1 MHCAAARHRIQSR
14 NRVPMSP
21 ARRCRNSALLV
32 TRERVADT
40 IAERSNVEKFL
51 AALPG
56 VRRVYASQG
65 NFLLV
70 RFDDAEDAFQ
80 RLLQAGVV
88 VRDMR
93 SQPQLGDALRITIG
107 SPEQNLQVLEA
118 LAPAKVAAA

>member
-1 MHCAAARHRIQSR
+1 
-14 NRVPMSP
+14 
-21 ARRCRNSALLV
+21 LLV
-32 TRERVADT
+32 TRERVAG
-40 IAERSNVEKFL
+40 IIMERSNVEKAIAKL
-51 AALPG
+51 SG

-70 RFDDAEDAFQ
+70 RFDEAEDAFQ

-93 SQPQLGDALRITIG
+93 SQPRLDDALRITIG
-107 SPEQNLQVLEA
+107 TPEQNLQVLEA